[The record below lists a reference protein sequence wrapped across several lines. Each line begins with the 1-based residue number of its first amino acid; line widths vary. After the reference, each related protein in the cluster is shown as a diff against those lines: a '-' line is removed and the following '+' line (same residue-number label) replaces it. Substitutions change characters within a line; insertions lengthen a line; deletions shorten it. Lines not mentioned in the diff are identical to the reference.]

1 MYILNKEINK
11 LAYLNL
17 IKTLLNM
24 IFFILQCFLYIIYE
38 IILVYMSNK
47 ITKYKTHNEIWT
59 IQRDMN

>member
-47 ITKYKTHNEIWT
+47 ITKYKTHNEI
-59 IQRDMN
+59 